1 MDSNCS
7 QHVLFLSRARLTD
20 LPFWVSPP
28 QHKQMDEVIDL
39 TGSGDEQPHIQS
51 RKKRRTEDISPSSSS
66 SSCPWQP
73 FYLTTVPHAAP
84 PSNQCTLSV
93 EDLFHQESDQG
104 HSIEQL
110 CLMSFMVDT
119 EWLVSCCPHLLQVNT
134 LILHGA
140 TASDSFS
147 PSWQVSKVDLGME
160 RYGTHHS
167 KMALVFYD
175 TGLRVVITTANFYA
189 EDFIFRT
196 QGIFLQDFPLKSDPC
211 VKNASEKN
219 AFEEDLVAY
228 LKTLRLYSQKAQNSL
243 ENVINRLSNYDFSS
257 AEVILIAS
265 VPGRHTKDKKKW
277 GLGKLCH
284 ALAENGFYEKKW
296 RDYQLLMQCS
306 SLGSMGKDGMLL
318 HDYAARMRLQHPP
331 SAKSKQTC
339 DFQLVWPTVD
349 CVRESFQGYASGGSL
364 PCNWKTLT
372 TDGQHLLTGFQ
383 DRLFRWEGGPSG
395 RERATPHMKC
405 YFRHVVPP
413 NKLEDQVVELAW
425 FLLTSSNMS
434 QAAFGVFQ
442 TNDSQLYIKSYEI
455 GVLFLSN
462 KIKTAC
468 RRFSCTPC
476 HPVLGVV
483 AGEECNRD
491 DEMQTV
497 FVVKSGKY
505 RTPVCEG
512 RRLIVPF
519 SIPFAVPPTPYKTKD
534 EPWVWDKAFSKPDC
548 LGEMR
553 LDV

>member
-1 MDSNCS
+1 MG
-7 QHVLFLSRARLTD
+7 
-20 LPFWVSPP
+20 
-28 QHKQMDEVIDL
+28 KDEVIDL
-39 TGSGDEQPHIQS
+39 TGSGDEQPQILS
-51 RKKRRTEDISPSSSS
+51 RKKRRVEDISSSS
-66 SSCPWQP
+66 SSSSSGCPWQP
-73 FYLTTVPHAAP
+73 FYLTTVPHASP
-84 PSNQCTLSV
+84 PANHSTLSV
-93 EDLFHQESDQG
+93 EDLFHQESDEG
-104 HSIEQL
+104 NSIEQL
-110 CLMSFMVDT
+110 CLMSYMVDT

-140 TASDSFS
+140 TASTSFS

-167 KMALVFYD
+167 KMALVFYG

-189 EDFIFRT
+189 EDFTFRT
-196 QGIFLQDFPLKSDPC
+196 QGIYLQDFPLKSDAPH
-211 VKNASEKN
+211 VNTSEKN
-219 AFEEDLVAY
+219 EFEEDLAAY

-243 ENVINRLSNYDFSS
+243 DNVIHRLSCYDFSS
-257 AEVILIAS
+257 AEVILVAS

-277 GLGKLCH
+277 GLGKLCR

-331 SAKSKQTC
+331 SAKSKQMC
-339 DFQLVWPTVD
+339 DFQLVWPTVE
-349 CVRESFQGYASGGSL
+349 CVRESFQGYAAGGSL

-372 TDGQHLLTGFQ
+372 TDGKHLLTGFQ
-383 DRLFRWEGGPSG
+383 DHLFRWEGETSG

-405 YFRHVVPP
+405 YFRYFVSPDR
-413 NKLEDQVVELAW
+413 LEEDQVVDLAW

-468 RRFSCTPC
+468 RRFSCTP
-476 HPVLGVV
+476 HHSVLGII
-483 AGEECNRD
+483 AGEEYSRV

-497 FVVKSGKY
+497 FVVKSGIY
-505 RTPVCEG
+505 HAPVCEG

-519 SIPFAVPPTPYKTKD
+519 SIPFAVPPAPYAKKD